1 VLLASCA
8 FRATALANAAQTN
21 SDAAVVG
28 LQAMHLL
35 RGEGSWFLWGSGYQT
50 SVDSGAAAL
59 LFAILGPS
67 PRALMLS
74 SLVLHLGLTAL
85 AWSAVARR
93 LDSQRAALAVLPLVF
108 TSSPLETYVLYPPR
122 EASLF
127 VAVLALWIFDRA
139 AERAGAA
146 RFVLGAAILGLAC
159 FADPYAVVL
168 AAPIAAFGIA
178 CAADRRRVAALAFGG
193 LLGAVPFVLLH
204 VTARAK
210 GGVLGLSAG
219 LVAHNA
225 RLLVEPCLAW
235 TLGLESFGSRG
246 AAIAYGKLPTLS
258 AVAALQIAGGAL
270 FFGALVVGGACAF
283 LRPLRWP
290 LRRFAILGGLGLVVA
305 IAGFLT
311 SPMVMDL
318 FSARY
323 LAAITLL
330 SPFALA
336 PLAPLLGRGRFAAL
350 VAPCVLAT
358 GIGGWLGRGPLGHWP
373 PQGDDE
379 EARLEAA
386 LAMRGIR
393 YATADYW
400 TAYRLTF
407 LARERLV
414 VVPVNDAED
423 RYPPYKIAFDGAPVV
438 AYVFDPLRSREAATW
453 MEARV
458 RAGDTPFDREP
469 DAFSV
474 GRFSVLVLRRP
485 AAAGSCSPPSPRT
498 WPGWIR
504 TSPG

>member
-1 VLLASCA
+1 LGGI
-8 FRATALANAAQTN
+8 
-21 SDAAVVG
+21 VV
-28 LQAMHLL
+28 
-35 RGEGSWFLWGSGYQT
+35 
-50 SVDSGAAAL
+50 
-59 LFAILGPS
+59 
-67 PRALMLS
+67 
-74 SLVLHLGLTAL
+74 
-85 AWSAVARR
+85 
-93 LDSQRAALAVLPLVF
+93 
-108 TSSPLETYVLYPPR
+108 
-122 EASLF
+122 
-127 VAVLALWIFDRA
+127 
-139 AERAGAA
+139 
-146 RFVLGAAILGLAC
+146 GLAC

-168 AAPIAAFGIA
+168 AAPIAAFGAA
-178 CAADRRRVAALAFGG
+178 CAADRRRIAALAGGG
-193 LLGAVPFVLLH
+193 LLGALPFALLH
-204 VTARAK
+204 AAARAK
-210 GGVLGLSAG
+210 GGVLGLSPG

-235 TLGLESFGSRG
+235 TLGLEAFGSRG
-246 AAIAYGKLPTLS
+246 AAIVYGKLATPPG
-258 AVAALQIAGGAL
+258 VAALQIAGGAL

-290 LRRFAILGGLGLVVA
+290 LRRFAIAGGLGLVVT
-305 IAGFLT
+305 IAGFLA

-336 PLAPLLGRGRFAAL
+336 PVAALLGRARFAVL

-358 GIGGWLGRGPLGHWP
+358 GLGGWLGRGPLGHWP
-373 PQGDDE
+373 PEGADD

-386 LAMRGIR
+386 LALRGLR

-407 LARERLV
+407 LARERV
-414 VVPVNDAED
+414 IVVPVNDAED
-423 RYPPYKIAFDGAPVV
+423 RYAPYKVAFDGAPVV
-438 AYVFDPLRSREAATW
+438 AYVFDPLRSREQPGW

-458 RAGDTPFDREP
+458 RAGDTVFDRDV

-485 AAAGSCSPPSPRT
+485 VAAGSCSPPSPRT
-498 WPGWIR
+498 SPGSTR